1 MKPPDK
7 IKHSLWAACR
17 GGLTKILRYGRRA
30 GVNQPLQARELRW
43 TLLASS
49 GITGLVL
56 LLRLAGLL
64 QSWEWGAYDLLFRWR
79 PPEKPE
85 ERILIVGIDDNDI
98 GQIQSWPMSD
108 ALLAELLQKLQAS
121 GPVAIGLDISRNLP
135 VPPGTESLEA
145 VLKSIPNLIGIQTL
159 ADKTS
164 IGIAPL
170 SVLAANEQIGFNN
183 VMIDADGKVRR
194 NLLYW
199 RTSHDNQLHKSLAQ
213 RLAWIYLN
221 AKGFP
226 PQQMP
231 NNPSYLQLGRT
242 VLRPF
247 EANDGGYV
255 RADSEAYQFLANFR
269 PSEGIFTT
277 VTLRDVLADR
287 VPPELI
293 RDRIVLIGANA
304 RSIKDFFETPYG
316 AGLVSAP
323 HPIPGVELHA
333 NFVSQ
338 ILSAAI
344 DGRNPSIRVWSD
356 PIEWLWI
363 LAWSGVGAHLCWR
376 CRTPSRSLIAI
387 VISQGVLGAICY
399 GAFFF
404 CWWLPLV
411 PPALSLLLSAMAVT
425 SYIAHLQDEL
435 KKSKEF
441 LHQIIDT
448 IPDPIFVKDQNHRW
462 VVLNQ
467 AYANFIGYPIS
478 SLINRSEFD
487 FFPGRE
493 AAIFRDKDNLVF
505 ATAEASEN
513 EEEFTDARGRTHFI
527 ATKRSLHRDPAGN
540 LFLVGVIRD
549 ITERKQMEEAL
560 KQTAADLA
568 RSNEELKLSED
579 RLRYIAYHDTLTG
592 LPNRKLFYERL
603 DQALEWAAVNNQ
615 SVALM
620 FLDLDGF
627 KLINDT
633 CGHDTGD
640 LLLQAVADRL
650 TRSLRGSDT
659 VSRLGGDEFTVI
671 LPAISEPLKVERVA
685 QKIITTLS
693 HSFAIGGAT
702 ISVTASIGIS
712 LYPSNGEDADT
723 LIKTADAAM
732 YRAKE
737 LGKNQ
742 YAFSQSKP

>member
-7 IKHSLWAACR
+7 IKQNLWTACR
-17 GGLTKILRYGRRA
+17 GGLTNILRYGRKA
-30 GVNQPLQARELRW
+30 GFNQSRQARELRY
-43 TLLASS
+43 LLFASS
-49 GITGLVL
+49 GVTGLVL

-79 PPEKPE
+79 LPEKPE
-85 ERILIVGIDDNDI
+85 DRILIVGIDDDDLNY
-98 GQIQSWPMSD
+98 IQSWPMTD
-108 ALLAELLQKLQAS
+108 RLLAELLQKLHAS
-121 GPVAIGLDISRNLP
+121 KPVAIGLDIARNLP
-135 VPPGTESLEA
+135 VPPGTEALDAEIE
-145 VLKSIPNLIGIQTL
+145 SIPNLIGIQTL
-159 ADKTS
+159 ADKTN

-170 SVLAANEQIGFNN
+170 PILAAEQIGFNN

-199 RTSHDNQLHKSLAQ
+199 RTSYDKQLHRSLAQ

-231 NNPSYLQLGRT
+231 SNPRYLQLGNT

-247 EANDGGYV
+247 DANDGGYV

-269 PSEGIFTT
+269 PSKGIFDT
-277 VTLRDVLADR
+277 VTLRQVLAGEVD
-287 VPPELI
+287 PERI

-304 RSIKDFFETPYG
+304 RSLKDFFHTPYTG
-316 AGLVSAP
+316 AIFSSP
-323 HPIPGVELHA
+323 DEIPGVELHA

-344 DGRNPSIRVWSD
+344 DRRQPSIRVWSD
-356 PIEWLWI
+356 PLEWLWTLI
-363 LAWSGVGAHLCWR
+363 WSALGAHLCSSSSN
-376 CRTPSRSLIAI
+376 PGRSLIAI
-387 VISQGVLGAICY
+387 VISQGVLVGICY
-399 GAFFF
+399 VAFLF

-411 PPALSLLLSAMAVT
+411 PPTLSLLGSAIAVT

-441 LHQIIDT
+441 LNQIINT

-462 VVLNQ
+462 VVLNE
-467 AYANFIGYPIS
+467 AYANFIGYPIT

-505 ATAEASEN
+505 ATGQSSEN
-513 EEEFTDARGRTHFI
+513 EEEFTNSRGMTHFI

-603 DQALEWAAVNNQ
+603 HQALEWAAVNNQ

-671 LPAISEPLKVERVA
+671 LPAISEPIKVERVA

-693 HSFAIGGAT
+693 HSFTISGAA

-723 LIKTADAAM
+723 LIKNADAAM

>member
-1 MKPPDK
+1 MG
-7 IKHSLWAACR
+7 R
-17 GGLTKILRYGRRA
+17 FTQILRYGRRA
-30 GVNQPLQARELRW
+30 GVNQLRQGGEW
-43 TLLASS
+43 RWLLFASS
-49 GITGLVL
+49 GVSGLVL

-64 QSWEWGAYDLLFRWR
+64 QSWEWGTYDLLFRWR
-79 PPEKPE
+79 PPEMPE
-85 ERILIVGIDDNDI
+85 QRILIVGIDDDDI
-98 GQIQSWPMSD
+98 GHIKSWPMSD
-108 ALLAELLQKLQAS
+108 RLLAELLQKLQAS
-121 GPVAIGLDISRNLP
+121 EPVAIGLDISRNLP
-135 VPPGTESLEA
+135 MPPGTEELDA

-159 ADKTS
+159 ADQS
-164 IGIAPL
+164 NIGITPL
-170 SVLAANEQIGFNN
+170 PVLAAAEQIGFNN

-221 AKGFP
+221 AKGLP
-226 PQQMP
+226 PQPVP

-247 EANDGGYV
+247 EASDGGYV
-255 RADSEAYQFLANFR
+255 RADSLGYQFLANFR
-269 PSEGIFTT
+269 PSKDIFDT

-287 VPPELI
+287 VAPERI

-304 RSIKDFFETPYG
+304 RSIKDFFETPYS

-323 HPIPGVELHA
+323 DEIAGVELHA

-338 ILSAAI
+338 ILCAAI
-344 DGRNPSIRVWSD
+344 DGRHPSIRVWSD

-363 LAWSGVGAHLCWR
+363 FLWSAVGAHLCWR
-376 CRTPSRSLIAI
+376 CGTPSRSFIAI
-387 VISQGVLGAICY
+387 IISQGVIGAICY
-399 GAFFF
+399 IAFLF

-411 PPALSLLLSAMAVT
+411 PSALSLLGSAITVT

-441 LHQIIDT
+441 LNQIIDT
-448 IPDPIFVKDQNHRW
+448 IPDPIFVKDQHHRW
-462 VVLNQ
+462 VVLNN

-478 SLINRSEFD
+478 SLINHSEFD
-487 FFPGRE
+487 FLPGRE

-505 ATAEASEN
+505 ATGQSSEN
-513 EEEFTDARGRTHFI
+513 EEEFTDARGITHFI

-549 ITERKQMEEAL
+549 ITERKQMEDAL

-579 RLRYIAYHDTLTG
+579 GLRYIAYHDTLTG

-603 DQALEWAAVNNQ
+603 DQALEWAAINNQ

-671 LPAISEPLKVERVA
+671 LPAISEPIKVERVA

-693 HSFAIGGAT
+693 HSFAIGGAE

-712 LYPSNGEDADT
+712 LYPGNGEDADT
-723 LIKTADAAM
+723 LIKNADAAM

-742 YAFSQSKP
+742 YAFSQTKP